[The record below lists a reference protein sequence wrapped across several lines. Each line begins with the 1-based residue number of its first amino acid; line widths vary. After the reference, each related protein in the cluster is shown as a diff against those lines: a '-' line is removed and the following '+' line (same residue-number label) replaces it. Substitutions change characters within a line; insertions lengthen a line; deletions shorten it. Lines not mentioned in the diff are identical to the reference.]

1 MAWEYLSLMD
11 RRLEVVADY
20 LNGKTKNKVIVDLD
34 CLEARL
40 LMYITHNFKK
50 YLGNDVL
57 NKFPSIKAAN
67 FFQMTD
73 EKFVQTIEECDI
85 LLVFGY
91 GGFEIT
97 GEQLESQTLNDSVK
111 YLVGK
116 TKPEIVI
123 LESVWEFEPITSK
136 IITQDYKLVQYTRLD
151 LGKSWTSKRAIY
163 IYEKDS
169 PSNR

>member
-1 MAWEYLSLMD
+1 MAWEYLELMD

-20 LNGKTKNKVIVDLD
+20 LNGKTKDKVMVDID

-57 NKFPSIKAAN
+57 NKFPTVKGAN
-67 FFQMTD
+67 FFQMKD
-73 EKFVQTIEECDI
+73 DAFVKIIDKCDI

-91 GGFEIT
+91 GGYEISN
-97 GEQLESQTLNDSVK
+97 EPLESATLIDSVK
-111 YLVGK
+111 YLVNK

-136 IITQDYKLVQYTRLD
+136 IITQHYKLVQYTRLD
-151 LGKSWTSKRAIY
+151 LGESWTSKRAIY
-163 IYEKDS
+163 IYEKNSTSDW
-169 PSNR
+169 